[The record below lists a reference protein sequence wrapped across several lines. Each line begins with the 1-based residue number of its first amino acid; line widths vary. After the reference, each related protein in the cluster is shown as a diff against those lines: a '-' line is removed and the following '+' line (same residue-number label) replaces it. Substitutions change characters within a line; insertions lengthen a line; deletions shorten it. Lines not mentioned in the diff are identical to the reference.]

1 MSSTICCRKIL
12 AALVCCLALGSCQKE
27 YSIIDELGVLQHT
40 LNVSSAPGFTHITV
54 YAGGDWTLSLD
65 KHADWA
71 SLNKMSGTGL
81 GDFRLSWAGNFGVA
95 RDVSVIINSEG
106 KEETI
111 HVIQAGAI
119 TSPYM
124 NLGISRIVLPS
135 KERSFEIPMTTNLGF
150 CLDEFSAKAVYYG
163 AEGAVPD
170 TLEVGSEGSKAWIS
184 AFKVES
190 DKVSFSALA
199 NASGADRRADVIYY
213 MRDAAGQETRATVS
227 VTQSAS
233 GPVFVLPEPAVS
245 YYANSSAYVIPAGS
259 NNIWSLPETAVS
271 ADVPWIS
278 SMAVTEEG
286 LSFAAEENRSGA
298 ARSGKITVTS
308 PGLEAP
314 VVLSVSQ
321 APYKLLSFEEIRGRV
336 PGVINSTDKLEG
348 IIISDPSSP
357 NLCSSIQT
365 GQFAFDRTEN
375 YRTAYLESVDGRYGL
390 CLKFNKIEDNVYARG
405 TRILITLNGVNLS
418 RETAPMRYTLSGLTP
433 DRIEVLEENAEIP
446 LKERFISQ
454 LSDTDIFTWVSVQN
468 VEILNKDG
476 SYTNVSEG
484 YTLADKYNPMG
495 AVAPRVDVAPLMCTD
510 PEGNSIF
517 MLTNCA
523 APWRRSRNS
532 DDDMAF
538 FNLLPQGAGT
548 LNGVLVSDAAAT
560 VRWGSLGK
568 YQIRPMQASDVDLNH
583 EGDRF
588 SNIICEWTWN
598 SLDEKSMSPD
608 EGKGTLRTYEAGR
621 SFGEDY
627 NNPYLPQD
635 DAPSGGDPKTN
646 IKGLV
651 SQGAL
656 NLINN
661 WWDFETDEGRYFDI
675 EFITTGL
682 SGTNLVFG
690 ITWGHGLGNTSSIYA
705 PSNWNVLYS
714 TDGTTFTKVGSIK
727 QRYCAWWIT
736 TSQDATPG
744 FTEHLVKLPGSCFN
758 QGKVIVRIQAA
769 DRTTDM
775 IPSTSATT
783 WQNALGVERGI
794 ITSSMKKES
803 GCVRIGA
810 ITVRYN

>member
-12 AALVCCLALGSCQKE
+12 AALFCCLALGSCQKD
-27 YSIIDELGVLQHT
+27 YSIIDDLGVLQHT

-54 YAGGDWTLSLD
+54 YADGDWTLSLD
-65 KHADWA
+65 KHVDWA
-71 SLNKMSGTGL
+71 SLNKMSGSGL

-95 RDVSVIINSEG
+95 RDVSVIIDSG
-106 KEETI
+106 DKEEII

-124 NLGISRIVLPS
+124 NLGVSRVVLPS
-135 KERSFEIPMTTNLGF
+135 GERNFEISMTTNLGF
-150 CLDEFSAKAVYYG
+150 CLDEFNAKAVYYG
-163 AEGAVPD
+163 ADGAVPD
-170 TLEVGSEGSKAWIS
+170 TLEVGSESAKAWIS
-184 AFKVES
+184 AYKVES

-199 NASGADRRADVIYY
+199 NADGKDRIADIIYY

-227 VTQSAS
+227 VTQSSS
-233 GPVFVLPEPAVS
+233 GPVFDLGESEVS
-245 YYANSSAYVIPAGS
+245 YYANSNTYTVAAGD

-271 ADVPWIS
+271 TDVPWIS
-278 SMAVTEEG
+278 AMAVTEEG
-286 LSFAAEENRSGA
+286 LSFAAEENSSGA
-298 ARSGKITVTS
+298 ARSGNITVTS
-308 PGLEAP
+308 LGLTSP
-314 VVLSVSQ
+314 VVLTVSQ
-321 APYKLLSFEEIRGRV
+321 APHKLLSFEDLRERV
-336 PGVINSTDKLEG
+336 PGIINSTDKLEG
-348 IIISDPSSP
+348 IIVSDPSSP
-357 NLCSSIQT
+357 NLCSSVQT
-365 GQFAFDRTEN
+365 GQFAFDRSEN
-375 YRTAYLESVDGRYGL
+375 YRTAYLESTDGRYGF
-390 CLKFNKIEDNVYARG
+390 CLKFNRIEDNIYARG
-405 TRILITLNGVNLS
+405 TRILITLGGVNLS
-418 RETAPMRYTLSGLTP
+418 RETSPIRYTLSGLTP
-433 DRIEVLEENAEIP
+433 EKIEVLEENAEIP
-446 LKERFISQ
+446 LKERAISQ

-484 YTLADKYNPMG
+484 YTLQDKYNPLG
-495 AVAPRVDVAPLMCTD
+495 AVLPRVDVAPLMCTD
-510 PEGNSIF
+510 PEGSSIF

-523 APWRRSRNS
+523 APWRRSLDF

-538 FNLLPQGAGT
+538 FNYLPQGAGT
-548 LNGVLVSDAAAT
+548 LNGVLVSDDAAT

-568 YQIRPMQASDVDLNH
+568 YQIRPMQASDIDLNH

-588 SNIICEWTWN
+588 SNIICEWTWD
-598 SLDEKSMSPD
+598 SLDEKALSPD

-621 SFGEDY
+621 DFGCDY
-627 NNPYLPQD
+627 NNPYLPQED
-635 DAPSGGDPKTN
+635 VPSGGDAKSN
-646 IKGLV
+646 LKGLV
-651 SQGAL
+651 SKGAL
-656 NLINN
+656 ELINF
-661 WWDFETDEGRYFDI
+661 WWNFETDEGRYFDV

-714 TDGTTFTKVGSIK
+714 TDGTTFTKIGSIK
-727 QRYCAWWIT
+727 QRYCAWWTT

-758 QGKVIVRIQAA
+758 QGKVIVRVQAA